1 MEYTESAI
9 VLEKVS
15 SLPNDEYGIEFKS
28 NGKLT
33 EWKNSGWCGTP
44 PISYG
49 EFEGSWEF
57 KNDSVL
63 SIESEY
69 WGGTSIMEWEI
80 LELNNQTLKHLI
92 IKSENLD
99 EE

>member
-1 MEYTESAI
+1 MESC
-9 VLEKVS
+9 L
-15 SLPNDEYGIEFKS
+15 
-28 NGKLT
+28 NGKIVAGVEPLPSLRVNL
-33 EWKNSGWCGTP
+33 KAPG
-44 PISYG
+44 
-49 EFEGSWEF
+49 